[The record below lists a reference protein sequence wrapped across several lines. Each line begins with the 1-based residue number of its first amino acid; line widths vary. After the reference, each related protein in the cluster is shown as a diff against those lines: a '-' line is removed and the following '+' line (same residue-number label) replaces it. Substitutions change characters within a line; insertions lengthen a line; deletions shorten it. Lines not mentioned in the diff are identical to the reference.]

1 MGDDGSHILR
11 KPLCQQKGRQTA
23 RHVVRGAA
31 TKIDNIV
38 HDKKPTKIE
47 LVVSQGE
54 LCTFMYDKIFFVVAH
69 SFLSGFLSCIM
80 LPFWPRPGGWP
91 GLPFHRADG
100 AVHQSNNRF
109 ILRSFGEHRRDAL
122 AARWFGS
129 GSLINGERI
138 LQTNMCKFVLLFV
151 VEASPKGGGAAINA

>member
-1 MGDDGSHILR
+1 MGATFCGNHCANKKADKQHDTSLGGR
-11 KPLCQQKGRQTA
+11 RQTWTTLCT
-23 RHVVRGAA
+23 
-31 TKIDNIV
+31 TKSRR
-38 HDKKPTKIE
+38 KIE

-54 LCTFMYDKIFFVVAH
+54 LCTFMCDKIFFVVAH
-69 SFLSGFLSCIM
+69 YVLSGFLSCIL

-109 ILRSFGEHRRDAL
+109 ILRSLGEHRRDAL

-138 LQTNMCKFVLLFV
+138 LQTKMCKFVSLFV